1 MSQLDE
7 MRIYA
12 EVVKRGNF
20 TVAAHQLGI
29 SKQLV
34 SRRVMDLEQRLG
46 ARLLNRTTRKLSP
59 TELGKVFFERC
70 LEILLQVTEAE
81 QEVSSSSGELR
92 GLLRLS
98 VPVSFA
104 SMVLS
109 PALNSF
115 MLQHPKLEVALDVD
129 NRLVDVVGEG
139 YDMVIRITKHPD
151 EGMVARK
158 LADSSLIYCCSPSYI
173 ARYGMPE
180 LPMQL
185 GMHQCIT
192 SRAGEWVFE
201 QDGET
206 LKIQVHPT
214 LRSNHGEVMCEAA
227 IAGLGITGLPEFY
240 VRKALKSGQLVAVLQ
255 EFTGSIG
262 AIYALYPQHR
272 QSSLMVRTFA
282 DFLQDWFKQEERA

>member
-1 MSQLDE
+1 MSQLEE
-7 MRIYA
+7 MRIYV
-12 EVVKRGNF
+12 EVVKSGNF
-20 TVAAHQLGI
+20 TAAANHLRI

-70 LEILLQVTEAE
+70 LSILQEVSEAE

-92 GLLRLS
+92 GLMRLS
-98 VPVSFA
+98 APVSFA

-115 MLQHPKLEVALDVD
+115 MLQHPRLEVALDVD
-129 NRLVDVVGEG
+129 NRMVDVIGEG

-158 LADSSLIYCCSPSYI
+158 LASSPLVYCCSPGYI
-173 ARYGMPE
+173 AKHGRPE
-180 LPMQL
+180 SPMQL
-185 GMHQCIT
+185 GMHKCIT
-192 SRAGEWVFE
+192 ARAGEWVFE
-201 QDGET
+201 RNGET
-206 LKIQVHPT
+206 LKMQVHPT
-214 LRSNHGEVMCEAA
+214 FRSNHGEVMCEAA

-240 VRKALKSGQLVAVLQ
+240 VRKALETGQLVEVLQ
-255 EFTGSIG
+255 EFTGDIG
-262 AIYALYPQHR
+262 AVYALYPQHR

-282 DFLQDWFKQEERA
+282 DFLQAWFKNHS

>member
-1 MSQLDE
+1 MSQLEE

-20 TVAAHQLGI
+20 TLAAHHLGI

-70 LEILLQVTEAE
+70 LGILQQVSEAE
-81 QEVSSSSGELR
+81 QQVSSSSGELR

-109 PALNSF
+109 PALNHF

-129 NRLVDVVGEG
+129 NRIVDVVGEG
-139 YDMVIRITKHPD
+139 YDMVIRITRHPD

-158 LADSSLIYCCSPSYI
+158 LADSSLVYCCSPGYI
-173 ARYGMPE
+173 ARYGRPE
-180 LPMQL
+180 SPMQL

-192 SRAGEWVFE
+192 ARSGEWVFE
-201 QDGET
+201 KDGEI
-206 LKIQVHPT
+206 LKMQVHPI

-227 IAGLGITGLPEFY
+227 VAGLGITGLPEFY
-240 VRKALKSGQLVAVLQ
+240 VRKALKAGQLVAVLQ
-255 EFTGSIG
+255 EFTGDIG
-262 AIYALYPQHR
+262 AVYALYPQHR

-282 DFLQDWFKQEERA
+282 DFLQEWFTQHVSA